1 MNVQVDALEVV
12 ALVFCFLLSG
22 FFSGSEAV
30 LMSVGIDRA
39 KQIIEE
45 GGAKGRALAFMI
57 DRPNELLA
65 TILVGNNI
73 VNIWAA
79 ALSTVI
85 ATRTFASDA
94 VGIATGVVTLIIL
107 VFGEV
112 MPKAFARS
120 NAEKLSVITIRTL
133 QFFYYLLFPIVKA
146 LVGLIRMV
154 LGDNGELSGRIVTK
168 NDIEYM
174 INRAGEEKTI
184 DSKQIDL
191 LTSIMEFPTIK
202 VKDIMVP
209 RTKVQYV
216 QYQWSYHE
224 IMTAVKADV
233 HSRYPVCDGELENMK
248 GFLHVKD
255 MAFLTDEEKATFK
268 LDDYLK
274 TPFFVYEHMKIQA
287 VFDHMNRKKVHLA
300 LVKDENGLIVGIITL
315 EDIVE
320 EVLGEIQDE
329 HDDEEWEG
337 EEEFDQAALAE
348 GIVVEGSISLRDL
361 YNDYDIKIPLNDNY
375 STLAGFILDML
386 GNNFPEEGQIIV
398 WEGLSFELTKV
409 DEYEIREIRIK
420 DVDGEKHFYS
430 KRELETAQEG
440 GGNGS
445 TQRLGMLTART
456 NHNDS

>member
-39 KQIIEE
+39 KQLIEE

-107 VFGEV
+107 IFGEV

-133 QFFYYLLFPIVKA
+133 QFFYYMLFPIVKA
-146 LVGLIRMV
+146 LVALIRMV

-174 INRAGEEKTI
+174 ITRAGEEKTI

-209 RTKVQYV
+209 RTKVQYI
-216 QYQWSYHE
+216 QYQWTYLE

-274 TPFFVYEHMKIQA
+274 APFFVYEHMKIQA

-430 KRELETAQEG
+430 KRDAETAQEN

-456 NHNDS
+456 NHNE